1 MDQLYCN
8 KIILFFLE
16 INRLQMQATSNY
28 ITLFGTSSA
37 HQIFL
42 FYDCTWYIIQINAV
56 KIINAFDSQMTT
68 SHKIETFHF
77 TCILW
82 KNYKFHKHKTK
93 NVTRLLPFH
102 SVAQFKIL
110 MITTMINLFD
120 CNSKRIYEIY
130 GVQGN
135 TINCGTPYCDFYC
148 SS

>member
-1 MDQLYCN
+1 MSKKLYFHPTLVKKFCGQLKFQIKSLGMRHSFQFLCDHTMDQLYCN

-28 ITLFGTSSA
+28 ITLFSTSSA

-77 TCILW
+77 TCILC
-82 KNYKFHKHKTK
+82 KNYKFHKH
-93 NVTRLLPFH
+93 RLR
-102 SVAQFKIL
+102 
-110 MITTMINLFD
+110 M
-120 CNSKRIYEIY
+120 
-130 GVQGN
+130 
-135 TINCGTPYCDFYC
+135 
-148 SS
+148 